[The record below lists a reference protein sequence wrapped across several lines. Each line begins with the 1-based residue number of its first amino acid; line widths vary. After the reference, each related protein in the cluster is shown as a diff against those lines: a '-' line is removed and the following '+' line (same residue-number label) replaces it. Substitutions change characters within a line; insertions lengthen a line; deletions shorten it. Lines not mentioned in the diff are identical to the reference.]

1 MSSVADYAHVEAR
14 HARRPL
20 PWVATLLTI
29 LTPGLGHFYI
39 GQARRGI
46 VLFALVLVANVLLLL
61 ALMCVLARF
70 WLIATSGAL
79 LVGLWFFIMIDATV
93 RAARMQDHPR
103 HRYNQWPIYAGA
115 VIISCLVTAI
125 PLVYGANAS
134 ALGRLGIFRAATS
147 SMEPTLRH
155 HEYFLADSTYY
166 QHYQPSRGDVAVYVS
181 PRQPERHCIK
191 RIVAVEG
198 DRIAITAGR
207 VVWNGMAVAEPYI
220 EPGAPAAASLNM
232 AETRVPPKHVF
243 VLGDN
248 RVDTVDSC
256 DGGPHAPVPVGNL
269 RGRVT
274 DIAFS
279 RDMRRMGR
287 WIGTASKL

>member
-1 MSSVADYAHVEAR
+1 MPQTRQSR
-14 HARRPL
+14 GPI
-20 PWVATLLTI
+20 PWVASLLTI

-46 VLFALVLVANVLLLL
+46 VLFALVLAANVLLLL

-79 LVGLWFFIMIDATV
+79 LLGLWSFILIDATV
-93 RAARMQDHPR
+93 RAARMHDRPR
-103 HRYNQWPIYAGA
+103 HRYNYWPIYAGA
-115 VIISCLVTAI
+115 IVISFLATAI
-125 PLVYGANAS
+125 PVVYGANAS
-134 ALGRLGIFRAATS
+134 SLGRLGIFRAATS

-166 QHYQPSRGDVAVYVS
+166 QSSQPSRGDVAVYVS
-181 PRQPERHCIK
+181 PRQPDRHCIK

-198 DRIAITAGR
+198 DRVAIASGR
-207 VVWNGMAVAEPYI
+207 VVWNGMMVAEPYVHQG
-220 EPGAPAAASLNM
+220 EAVSVNM
-232 AETRVPPKHVF
+232 PETRVPPKHVF

-248 RVDTVDSC
+248 RADTVDSC
-256 DGGPHAPVPVGNL
+256 DGGPHAPVPISNL

-279 RDMRRMGR
+279 RDITRMGR